1 MKEKLS
7 GEGEGMLTEA
17 AWDDEEKI
25 RTGLSLNELL
35 LHLPRLSVGTLPAL
49 PCTLYPH
56 SYTPSLRSPWE
67 QESLLSALEFLPL
80 AAERTC

>member
-1 MKEKLS
+1 MKLEMKEKLS

-35 LHLPRLSVGTLPAL
+35 LHLPRLSVGTLSQPCPA
-49 PCTLYPH
+49 PSTH
-56 SYTPSLRSPWE
+56 TATPLH
-67 QESLLSALEFLPL
+67 
-80 AAERTC
+80 